1 MGASHITIKANGTGR
16 ERTDIWNGR
25 EGLGRSRV
33 LQSEPVLHSNQRC
46 GGCAAAVNHPHKG
59 PASPFPLSG
68 LRTSL
73 PTPSSERLGSAKRLG
88 LRGADPLT
96 GGTHDTPSK
105 FKQKLTEWD
114 QFQAGWVLAPW
125 RLKRE
130 RDKGTDVEGEKWR
143 REARNR
149 RELRP
154 TQS

>member
-1 MGASHITIKANGTGR
+1 MGASHITIKAHGAGR

-59 PASPFPLSG
+59 PPAPFPLSG

-88 LRGADPLT
+88 LGGADPPT

-105 FKQKLTEWD
+105 FKQKLTEWGHY
-114 QFQAGWVLAPW
+114 QAGWVLAPW

-130 RDKGTDVEGEKWR
+130 RERQRDRRGRGEMEERGQK
-143 REARNR
+143 
-149 RELRP
+149 
-154 TQS
+154 